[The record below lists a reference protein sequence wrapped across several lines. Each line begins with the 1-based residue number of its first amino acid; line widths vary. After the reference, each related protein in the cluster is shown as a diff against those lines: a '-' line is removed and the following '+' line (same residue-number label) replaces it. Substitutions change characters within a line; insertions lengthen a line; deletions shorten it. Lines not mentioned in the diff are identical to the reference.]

1 MKRFAV
7 AIATVAL
14 ATSVVGL
21 SGCSSYASVQQAL
34 ADATPKAAVSDG
46 SLLAAGTLTVGVNS
60 SNAPYAW
67 QADSSSDVI
76 CGTDVDVAVALA
88 DEMGLSLRFVN
99 VGTDGAAAAG
109 SLCDVVMG
117 VSPSQVAGTSV
128 NVVGNY
134 AETAP
139 AVFAR
144 SASGDVTLDALAAGT
159 VGVQTD
165 SASAK
170 TLATKLPTLNPQGF
184 STLNDAFEALE
195 SGTVQY
201 VVCDSY
207 LGGYLAADYDDISFA
222 GALEVPVSRG
232 VAVNAANASL
242 QSAVQDAFDDIA
254 SDGIL
259 DMVRTS
265 WVGSL
270 PSAITDRQVSGSA
283 PAAESAATD
292 AAAEGEAAEATSG
305 EGATEDAAEA
315 PTEA

>member
-7 AIATVAL
+7 AIATAAL

-21 SGCSSYASVQQAL
+21 SGCSSYPSVQQAVS
-34 ADATPKAAVSDG
+34 DATPQAAVSDG
-46 SLLAAGTLTVGVNS
+46 ALMQAGTLTVGVNS

-67 QADSSSDVI
+67 RADDSSDTI
-76 CGTDVDVAVALA
+76 CGTDVDVAIALA
-88 DEMGLSLRFVN
+88 DEMGLSVRFVN
-99 VGTDGAAAAG
+99 VGSDGASSAG
-109 SLCDVVMG
+109 HTCDVVMG
-117 VSPSQVAGTSV
+117 VSSSAVAGTST

-139 AVFAR
+139 AVFMR
-144 SASGDVTLDALAAGT
+144 NASGDVSLDALAAGT
-159 VGVQTD
+159 VGVQSE

-184 STLNDAFEALE
+184 STLNDAFDALE
-195 SGTVQY
+195 DGTVQY

-232 VAVNAANASL
+232 VAVSAANSEL
-242 QSAVQDAFDDIA
+242 QSAVQGALDDIA

-259 DMVRTS
+259 DMVRAS
-265 WVGSL
+265 WVGDL
-270 PSAITDRQVSGSA
+270 PSAITDRQVGA
-283 PAAESAATD
+283 AAATTETAQPAAEEAATEGESAPEAE
-292 AAAEGEAAEATSG
+292 AAATEEAAP
-305 EGATEDAAEA
+305 AEA
-315 PTEA
+315 